1 MSGDETASGDAG
13 MGGGVGADAENVDKA
28 TLQRELRDIKGAM
41 GIEDRHPGLVRV
53 WLLFGALV
61 LVASL
66 ASQYVLFERLPGYW
80 FGAIWFGLMGLGGV
94 GSWWLG
100 RRGDAAPAA
109 PSETTPDPWLQFGV
123 AYVAAVAVQAIA
135 APFLGEMDYVAS
147 TTFPFAVWVAMA
159 GVGYVLLGNALK
171 AHRVRRSDRLAFYLG
186 GAWMVPL
193 AVAIP
198 RVELLRTWGYA
209 VFGVTFF
216 VHALGAYLVLSRR

>member
-1 MSGDETASGDAG
+1 MTGDGAVGGAGASDD
-13 MGGGVGADAENVDKA
+13 VGSDAETVDRA
-28 TLQRELRDIKGAM
+28 ALQRELHDIKGAM
-41 GIEDRHPGLVRV
+41 GIEERHPGIVRV

-100 RRGDAAPAA
+100 RRGGDAPAA

-135 APFLGEMDYVAS
+135 VPFLGEMDYVAS
-147 TTFPFAVWVAMA
+147 TMFPFAVWVAMA
-159 GVGYVLLGNALK
+159 GVGYLLLGNALK
-171 AHRVRRSDRLAFYLG
+171 AYRVRRSDRLAFYLG

-198 RVELLRTWGYA
+198 RVELLRAWGYA

-216 VHALGAYLVLSRR
+216 LHALGAYLVLSRR